1 MMKTMFKDNR
11 ENKLL
16 DMLIY
21 ESSSKKFQQE
31 QQRER
36 NFFLRMKTTL
46 TSRGRTVN
54 IKSATW
60 KVLHCTGHIG
70 PFGDSFTSPT
80 VGRVM
85 TLLCEPVPHPFSVEF
100 PLDTWTF
107 LTRDSMDLRFTHCE
121 GRVTELVGYK
131 SDDLIGRSAYEFHHA
146 LDSKHVNKSLHTLL
160 SKGQVSTSI
169 YRFLANS
176 GGFVW
181 VETQATILYSSKT
194 SQPEAIVCLNFIL
207 SAVEQPDVVFSLEQI
222 RLQKSEPQSPALPP
236 VYHGMSVV
244 CDSGSELVTSLLKSK
259 PCQNKDADLSPS
271 SPSELIQVPCEAED
285 PDVLPPGGFV
295 ELSFVSKPSPN
306 SLPDHPQNL
315 CTPQLRQLLMPI
327 FSPVTPP
334 STSSWHSELDEDEE
348 LMDANKVEKFFA
360 IRSDGQNK
368 DETLEMLE
376 GMDLDMLAPYISMDD
391 DFQLTFLNSL
401 PEKAEKPSFLP
412 ESTLVSRKRSH
423 NLSGDESSQLI
434 GQDKRQKQDPF
445 SVGELILSHRL
456 LPSRRMYLYTVLTCH
471 RLAGL

>member
-1 MMKTMFKDNR
+1 VILLLVSTSAS
-11 ENKLL
+11 ENVLFFTFSFCLRHQLWLL
-16 DMLIY
+16 GVHTLLVRILC
-21 ESSSKKFQQE
+21 SSKKFQQE

-271 SPSELIQVPCEAED
+271 SPNIHSLC
-285 PDVLPPGGFV
+285 LLGFV

-334 STSSWHSELDEDEE
+334 STSSWHSELVQR
-348 LMDANKVEKFFA
+348 K
-360 IRSDGQNK
+360 
-368 DETLEMLE
+368 LEFCNFMKLFVLLPDLTSMLE

-412 ESTLVSRKRSH
+412 ESTLVSRKRH

-456 LPSRRMYLYTVLTCH
+456 LVRE
-471 RLAGL
+471 RLRSKCV

>member
-1 MMKTMFKDNR
+1 MSFFLPFLSASAISSNKT
-11 ENKLL
+11 
-16 DMLIY
+16 
-21 ESSSKKFQQE
+21 ESHFICSKKFQQE

-259 PCQNKDADLSPS
+259 PW
-271 SPSELIQVPCEAED
+271 
-285 PDVLPPGGFV
+285 FV

-334 STSSWHSELDEDEE
+334 STSSWHSELE

-401 PEKAEKPSFLP
+401 PEKAENSGLKCHAEQIKLCSLY
-412 ESTLVSRKRSH
+412 RS
-423 NLSGDESSQLI
+423 
-434 GQDKRQKQDPF
+434 
-445 SVGELILSHRL
+445 
-456 LPSRRMYLYTVLTCH
+456 C
-471 RLAGL
+471 